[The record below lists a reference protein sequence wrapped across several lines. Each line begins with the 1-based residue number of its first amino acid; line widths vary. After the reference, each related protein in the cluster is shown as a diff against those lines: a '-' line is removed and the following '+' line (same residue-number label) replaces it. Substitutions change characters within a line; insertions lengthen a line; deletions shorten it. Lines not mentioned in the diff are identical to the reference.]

1 MRITDV
7 IMDFD
12 GTCTVIPDIYQ
23 AFLSEY
29 LIGLNKTAFSGNP
42 IMADEWKEAQ
52 EKVRTHSPL
61 AAWTIAYAPAAPA
74 AADPYILSFEAAKYL
89 LRQKNIPNDIPQEVF
104 KNASDRFPA
113 PWRPEAR
120 EVFETLLE
128 NNIKITFISNSS
140 SKTITQRLLTLFSVK
155 KLPFG
160 IGVKSDAAKFRI
172 AELPWYSAIPQDIRR
187 SFQAVP
193 ATHNDLGIGRP
204 VYLRRAAY
212 FEAICAAFN
221 NDLARLPT
229 TVVCGDIWEM
239 DLALPYELGANV
251 HLIERASPFCTYEYE
266 RKATLHDTRRGKIS
280 SDLRGLLEWVKYS

>member
-1 MRITDV
+1 MRITDI

-29 LIGLNKTAFSGNP
+29 LAGLNNTAFSGSP
-42 IMADEWKEAQ
+42 IMAEEWKDAQ
-52 EKVRTHSPL
+52 EKVRMHSPQ

-89 LRQKNIPNDIPQEVF
+89 LWEKNIQKDIPQEVF
-104 KNASDRFPA
+104 RNASDRFPA

-120 EVFETLLE
+120 EVFETLLKK
-128 NNIKITFISNSS
+128 NINITFISNSS
-140 SKTITQRLLTLFSVK
+140 SRTITQRLLNLFSVQE
-155 KLPFG
+155 LPFG
-160 IGVKSDAAKFRI
+160 IAVKSDAAKFRI
-172 AELPWYSAIPQDIRR
+172 AELSWYSAIPEDAQGL
-187 SFQAVP
+187 FQVVP
-193 ATHNDLGIGRP
+193 VTHKDVGIGRP
-204 VYLRRAAY
+204 VYLRRATY

-239 DLALPYELGANV
+239 DLALPYELGANI
-251 HLIERASPFCTYEYE
+251 HLIERASPFDTYGYE
-266 RKATLHDTRRGKIS
+266 RKATLQDARRGKVS
-280 SDLRGLLEWVKYS
+280 KDLRGLLEWVK